1 MKLSARTIQVL
12 KSFAQ
17 INPSLIFTP
26 GNEIKTVSPQKT
38 ILAKATIA
46 ETIPQQFAIY
56 DLVKFLGVL
65 SLFNDPDLEI
75 NEKFITIKGG
85 SSNLNFVYCSPD
97 MVVQP
102 PKKMIELPNDCVEK
116 TITPAT
122 LQSVMKAVGVLQ
134 LPDIAFV
141 GKDGKLTMEALDT
154 KPNNPNQ
161 DNISNN
167 FSIDI
172 GETVRTF
179 KMIIKAEN
187 LKIMSEEY
195 TLKISPQGLCHFRGS
210 DVEYWIACEEHSTY
224 LG

>member
-75 NEKFITIKGG
+75 NEKFITIKSG
-85 SSNLNFVYCSPD
+85 SSNLNFVYCPPD

-102 PKKMIELPNDCVEK
+102 PKKMIELSNDCVEK
-116 TITPAT
+116 TITSAT

-134 LPDIAFV
+134 LPDVAFV

-172 GETVRTF
+172 GDTVKTF
-179 KMIIKAEN
+179 KMVIKAEN
-187 LKIMSEEY
+187 LKIMNEEY
-195 TLKISPQGLCHFRGS
+195 VLKIAPQGLCHFKGS
-210 DVEYWIACEEHSTY
+210 DIEYWIACEENSTY
-224 LG
+224 MG